1 MVVGFAWF
9 EGVLAKFTE
18 RHTVRVV
25 ARSLSFV
32 CVCVG
37 VCMCVARYSAAGSEG
52 FVEFEGS
59 RGCRL
64 RMVVGFA
71 RLEGSRGWRANYLGR
86 RCPVDL
92 CVCVCVYVCEFA
104 SLRVPL
110 DKLFK
115 C

>member
-1 MVVGFAWF
+1 
-9 EGVLAKFTE
+9 
-18 RHTVRVV
+18 
-25 ARSLSFV
+25 
-32 CVCVG
+32 
-37 VCMCVARYSAAGSEG
+37 MCVARYSAAGSEG

-71 RLEGSRGWRANYLGR
+71 RLEGSRGWRTNYLRR

-92 CVCVCVYVCEFA
+92 GVCVCVYVCEFA

-110 DKLFK
+110 DKLFQ